1 MNFED
6 LNSELNINASIPTFV
21 IRENAETGSFSTS
34 VTDQNGNIIFNED
47 NIELPIQDAVEYIFS
62 EVLQTN

>member
-1 MNFED
+1 MRV
-6 LNSELNINASIPTFV
+6 SQQFV